1 MQLPNRQSPIP
12 VHHFQPDEATGN
24 PSFTLVRLRGKV
36 VPVPYML
43 LPHRKDYY
51 LLFFVQH
58 TSGRHWVDMT
68 PYEHRDNTLYFTD
81 PSQILVN
88 EELAPAWG
96 AYLGFTREFLAL
108 QPNAALRELPLIQ
121 NPHHGHQLRLT
132 AEDAAFVEQVLASLE
147 TEHHRPGAWQH
158 ELLSA
163 HLTVL
168 LTYLSRLYTE
178 QLPGPDAS
186 AADQRLLK
194 AYQAQVE
201 ESFRDA
207 HEVGGYAAQLGLP
220 AKQLSAV
227 VKAQSGKP
235 AIKHV
240 HERLVLE
247 ARRLLFYTD
256 QSLKEIAFELGFSE
270 ASYFSRFFKR
280 ETGLTP
286 LAYRTSRPPRKMS

>member
-1 MQLPNRQSPIP
+1 MYPLTRPLPVP
-12 VHHFQPDEATGN
+12 VHRFQPDEATGS
-24 PSFTLVRLRGKV
+24 PSFTIVRLQGET

-58 TSGRHWVDMT
+58 TSGRHWVDLT
-68 PYEHRDNTLYFTD
+68 PYPHQDNTVYFTN
-81 PSQILVN
+81 PTQILVN
-88 EELAPAWG
+88 EALAPTWG
-96 AYLGFTREFLAL
+96 TYLGFTREFLAL
-108 QPNAALRELPLIQ
+108 QPSAALRELPLIQ
-121 NPHHGHQLRLT
+121 NPHQGHQLRLS
-132 AEDAAFVEQVLASLE
+132 AVEAAFVAQVLANLE
-147 TEHHRPGAWQH
+147 AEHYRPGPWQH
-158 ELLSA
+158 PLLSA

-178 QLPGPDAS
+178 QLPDP
-186 AADQRLLK
+186 AAAAAQRVLH

-201 ESFRDA
+201 ECFREL
-207 HEVGGYAAQLGLP
+207 HEVGAYAARLHLS
-220 AKQLSAV
+220 ARQLSAV

-247 ARRLLFYTD
+247 ARRLLVYTD
-256 QSLKEIAFELGFSE
+256 QSLKEITFELGFSE

-280 ETGLTP
+280 ETGVTP
-286 LAYRTSRPPRKMS
+286 LAYRASRPPRKMS

>member
-1 MQLPNRQSPIP
+1 MYPPARQLPLP
-12 VHHFQPDEATGN
+12 VHTFQPDEATGN
-24 PSFTLVRLRGKV
+24 ESFILVRLNGAV

-51 LLFFVQH
+51 LLFFVRH

-68 PYEHRDNTLYFTD
+68 PYEHQDNTLYFTN
-81 PSQILVN
+81 PTQILVN

-96 AYLGFTREFLAL
+96 TYLGFTREFLAL
-108 QPNAALRELPLIQ
+108 QPSAALRELPLIQ
-121 NPHHGHQLRLT
+121 NPHHGHQLRLS
-132 AEDAAFVEQVLASLE
+132 ADEAAFVEQVLANLE
-147 TEHHRPGAWQH
+147 AEYHRPGPWQH
-158 ELLSA
+158 QLLSA
-163 HLTVL
+163 HMAL
-168 LTYLSRLYTE
+168 LLIYLSRLYTE
-178 QLPGPDAS
+178 QVPGPNAS
-186 AADQRLLK
+186 ASQRVLA

-201 ESFRDA
+201 ASFRTL
-207 HEVGGYAAQLGLP
+207 HEVGAYAERLNLP
-220 AKQLSAV
+220 VRQLSEA

-280 ETGLTP
+280 ETGHTP
-286 LAYRTSRPPRKMS
+286 LEYRASRSPRKMS

>member
-1 MQLPNRQSPIP
+1 
-12 VHHFQPDEATGN
+12 
-24 PSFTLVRLRGKV
+24 
-36 VPVPYML
+36 ML

-58 TSGRHWVDMT
+58 NRGRHWVDLT
-68 PYEHRDNTLYFTD
+68 PYEHEDNTVYFTN
-81 PSQILVN
+81 PTQILVN

-96 AYLGFTREFLAL
+96 TYLGFTREFLAL

-121 NPHHGHQLRLT
+121 NPHHGHQLRLNA
-132 AEDAAFVEQVLASLE
+132 AEALFVEQVLANLE
-147 TEHHRPGAWQH
+147 AEHHRPGPWQQQ
-158 ELLSA
+158 LLSA

-178 QLPGPDAS
+178 QLPGPDTS
-186 AADQRLLK
+186 ADQRVLH

-201 ESFRDA
+201 ECFRDL
-207 HEVGGYAAQLGLP
+207 HEVGAYATRLTMSAR
-220 AKQLSAV
+220 QLSEV

-247 ARRLLFYTD
+247 ARRLLVYSD

-286 LAYRTSRPPRKMS
+286 AAYRASRPPRKMS

>member
-1 MQLPNRQSPIP
+1 MFPPHRPPPVP
-12 VHHFQPDEATGN
+12 VHLFQPDEATGN
-24 PSFTLVRLRGKV
+24 RSFTLVRLQGEV

-58 TSGRHWVDMT
+58 TRGRHWVDMT
-68 PYEHRDNTLYFTD
+68 PYEHQDNTLYFTN
-81 PSQILVN
+81 PAQILVN

-96 AYLGFTREFLAL
+96 TYLGFTREFLAL
-108 QPNAALRELPLIQ
+108 QPNAALRELPIIH
-121 NPHHGHQLRLT
+121 NPHHGHALRLT
-132 AEDAAFVEQVLASLE
+132 ATEAAFVEQVLANLDAE
-147 TEHHRPGAWQH
+147 YHRAGAWQH
-158 ELLSA
+158 PLLSA
-163 HLTVL
+163 HLAVL
-168 LTYLSRLYTE
+168 LTYLSRLYME

-186 AADQRLLK
+186 ADQRVLQ
-194 AYQAQVE
+194 AYRAQVE
-201 ESFRDA
+201 EGFRDA
-207 HEVGGYAAQLGLP
+207 HAVGTYAARLQLP
-220 AKQLSAV
+220 AKYLSEV

-235 AIKHV
+235 ALKHL

-286 LAYRTSRPPRKMS
+286 AEYRTRRLPRKMS

>member
-1 MQLPNRQSPIP
+1 MHPLHRPPAVP
-12 VHHFQPDEATGN
+12 VHLFQPDEATGSR
-24 PSFTLVRLRGKV
+24 SFTLVRLQGEV

-58 TSGRHWVDMT
+58 TSGRHWVDLT
-68 PYEHRDNTLYFTD
+68 PYAHQDNTLYFTS

-88 EELAPAWG
+88 EELAPTWG
-96 AYLGFTREFLAL
+96 TYLGFTREFLAV
-108 QPNAALRELPLIQ
+108 QSNAALRELPLIQ
-121 NPHHGHQLRLT
+121 NPHHGHQLHLS
-132 AEDAAFVEQVLASLE
+132 AVDAAFVEQVLGNLDA
-147 TEHHRPGAWQH
+147 EHHRPGAWQH
-158 ELLSA
+158 QLLSA
-163 HLTVL
+163 HLSVL

-186 AADQRLLK
+186 ADQRVLQ

-201 ESFRDA
+201 ENFRDA
-207 HEVGGYAAQLGLP
+207 HEVSAYATRLQLP
-220 AKQLSAV
+220 AKYLSAV

-247 ARRLLFYTD
+247 ARRLLVYSD

>member
-1 MQLPNRQSPIP
+1 MYPLHRSSTVPIYQ
-12 VHHFQPDEATGN
+12 FQPDEATGSR
-24 PSFTLVRLRGKV
+24 SFTLVRLQGEL
-36 VPVPYML
+36 VPVPYIL

-58 TSGRHWVDMT
+58 NKGRHWVDMT
-68 PYEHRDNTLYFTD
+68 PYEHQDNTLYFTN
-81 PSQILVN
+81 PAQILVS
-88 EELAPAWG
+88 EDLAPAWG
-96 AYLGFTREFLAL
+96 TYLGFTREFLAV

-121 NPHHGHQLRLT
+121 NPHHGHQLRLSA
-132 AEDAAFVEQVLASLE
+132 AEAAFVAQVLANLE
-147 TEHHRPGAWQH
+147 AEHHRPGVWQH
-158 ELLSA
+158 SLLSA
-163 HLTVL
+163 HLAVL

-178 QLPGPDAS
+178 QLPGPAAS
-186 AADQRLLK
+186 ADQRLLH

-201 ESFRDA
+201 VSFREV
-207 HEVGGYAAQLGLP
+207 HEVSAYAAQLQLP
-220 AKQLSAV
+220 AKYLSEV

-286 LAYRTSRPPRKMS
+286 LAYRTSRPVRKMS

>member
-1 MQLPNRQSPIP
+1 MSSLPVP
-12 VHHFQPDEATGN
+12 VHVFTPDERTGN
-24 PSFTLVRLRGKV
+24 KSFTLVRLAGAL

-51 LLFFVQH
+51 LLFFVKH

-68 PYEHRDNTLYFTD
+68 PYEHQDNTLYFTN
-81 PSQILVN
+81 PTQILVN

-96 AYLGFTREFLAL
+96 TYLGFTREFLAL
-108 QPNAALRELPLIQ
+108 QPSAALRELPLIQ
-121 NPHHGHQLRLT
+121 NPHHGHQLRLGA
-132 AEDAAFVEQVLASLE
+132 AEAAFVEQVLANLE
-147 TEHHRPGAWQH
+147 AEHHRPGLWQH
-158 ELLSA
+158 QLLSA

-178 QLPGPDAS
+178 QVPSP
-186 AADQRLLK
+186 AAAAGQRVLH
-194 AYQAQVE
+194 AYQARVE
-201 ESFRDA
+201 ESFREL
-207 HEVGGYAAQLGLP
+207 HEVGAYAALLQLP
-220 AKQLSAV
+220 ARQLSEV

-247 ARRLLFYTD
+247 ARRLLVHSD

-286 LAYRTSRPPRKMS
+286 LAYRASRPLRKMS

>member
-1 MQLPNRQSPIP
+1 
-12 VHHFQPDEATGN
+12 
-24 PSFTLVRLRGKV
+24 
-36 VPVPYML
+36 ML

-51 LLFFVQH
+51 LLFFVKH

-68 PYEHRDNTLYFTD
+68 PYEHQDNTLYFTN
-81 PSQILVN
+81 PTQVLVN

-96 AYLGFTREFLAL
+96 TYLGFTREFLAL

-121 NPHHGHQLRLT
+121 NPHRGHQLRLSAT
-132 AEDAAFVEQVLASLE
+132 EAAFVEQVLTNLE
-147 TEHHRPGAWQH
+147 AEYHRPGAWQPQ
-158 ELLSA
+158 LLGA
-163 HLTVL
+163 HMGLL

-178 QLPGPDAS
+178 QVLGPDAS
-186 AADQRLLK
+186 AGQRVLN

-201 ESFRDA
+201 VSFREL
-207 HEVGGYAAQLGLP
+207 HEVGAYAALLNLSVR
-220 AKQLSAV
+220 QLSEA

-286 LAYRTSRPPRKMS
+286 AAYRASRPPRKMS

>member
-1 MQLPNRQSPIP
+1 MYPPHRPSAVP
-12 VHHFQPDEATGN
+12 VHRFQPDEATGN
-24 PSFTLVRLRGKV
+24 RSFTLVRLQGEV

-58 TSGRHWVDMT
+58 TSGRHWVDLT
-68 PYEHRDNTLYFTD
+68 PYEHQDNTLYFTN
-81 PSQILVN
+81 PTQILVN
-88 EELAPAWG
+88 EELAPTWG
-96 AYLGFTREFLAL
+96 TYLGFTREFLAV

-121 NPHHGHQLRLT
+121 NPHHGHQLRLS
-132 AEDAAFVEQVLASLE
+132 AGDAALVEQVLVNLD
-147 TEHHRPGAWQH
+147 TEHHRPGPWQH
-158 ELLSA
+158 PLLSA
-163 HLTVL
+163 HLGVL

-186 AADQRLLK
+186 ANQRVLQ

-201 ESFRDA
+201 ESFRDV
-207 HEVGGYAAQLGLP
+207 HEVSTYAARLQLP
-220 AKQLSAV
+220 AKYLSEV

-256 QSLKEIAFELGFSE
+256 QSLKEIAFALGFSE

>member
-1 MQLPNRQSPIP
+1 MYPLTRQLPLP
-12 VHHFQPDEATGN
+12 VHLFQPDEVTGN
-24 PSFTLVRLRGKV
+24 KLFTLVRLEGAV

-51 LLFFVQH
+51 LLFFVKH

-68 PYEHRDNTLYFTD
+68 PYEHHDNTLYFTN
-81 PSQILVN
+81 PAQILVN
-88 EELAPAWG
+88 EELAPTWG
-96 AYLGFTREFLAL
+96 TYLGFTREFLAE
-108 QPNAALRELPLIQ
+108 QPNTALRDLPLIQ
-121 NPHHGHQLRLT
+121 NPHHGHQLRLGA
-132 AEDAAFVEQVLASLE
+132 AEAAFVEQALANLE
-147 TEHHRPGAWQH
+147 AEHHRPGPWQH
-158 ELLSA
+158 QLLGA
-163 HLTVL
+163 HMAVL

-178 QLPGPDAS
+178 QLPCPDTS
-186 AADQRLLK
+186 ANQWVLN

-201 ESFRDA
+201 EHFRDL
-207 HEVGGYAAQLGLP
+207 HEVGDYAARLNLS
-220 AKQLSAV
+220 ARQLSEV

-247 ARRLLFYTD
+247 ARRLLVYSN

-280 ETGLTP
+280 ETGVTP
-286 LAYRTSRPPRKMS
+286 IEYRTSRSPRKMS

>member
-1 MQLPNRQSPIP
+1 MQG
-12 VHHFQPDEATGN
+12 E
-24 PSFTLVRLRGKV
+24 V

-51 LLFFVQH
+51 LLFLVQR

-68 PYEHRDNTLYFTD
+68 PYEHQDNTLYFTN

-88 EELAPAWG
+88 EELAPTWG
-96 AYLGFTREFLAL
+96 TYLGLTREFLAV

-121 NPHHGHQLRLT
+121 NPHHGHQLRLSV
-132 AEDAAFVEQVLASLE
+132 AEMAFVEQVLGNLE
-147 TEHHRPGAWQH
+147 AEHHRAGAWQH
-158 ELLSA
+158 PLLSA
-163 HLTVL
+163 HLSVL

-178 QLPGPDAS
+178 QLPGPVAS
-186 AADQRLLK
+186 ADQRVLH

-201 ESFRDA
+201 ASFRDV
-207 HEVGGYAAQLGLP
+207 HEVSAYAARLQLP
-220 AKQLSAV
+220 VKYLSEV

-256 QSLKEIAFELGFSE
+256 QSLKEIAFVLGFSE

>member
-1 MQLPNRQSPIP
+1 MPPLPPPSLVP
-12 VHHFQPDEATGN
+12 VHYFQPDHATGHA
-24 PSFTLVRLRGKV
+24 SFTLVRLRGET

-58 TSGRHWVDMT
+58 TRGRHWVDLT
-68 PYEHRDNTLYFTD
+68 PYAHQDNTLYFTN
-81 PSQILVN
+81 PTQILVN

-96 AYLGFTREFLAL
+96 TYLGFTREFLAV
-108 QPNAALRELPLIQ
+108 QPNAALRELPLLR
-121 NPHHGHQLRLT
+121 NPRQGHALRLS
-132 AEDAAFVEQVLASLE
+132 AADVPLVEQVLSNLE
-147 TEHHRPGAWQH
+147 AELHRPGPWQLA
-158 ELLSA
+158 LLSA

-178 QLPGPDAS
+178 QLPGPTPSPTQRVLS
-186 AADQRLLK
+186 AF
-194 AYQAQVE
+194 QAQVE
-201 ESFRDA
+201 QHFREL
-207 HEVGGYAAQLGLP
+207 HEVSAYAARLQLP

-227 VKAQSGKP
+227 VKAHSGKP

-247 ARRLLFYTD
+247 ARRLLVYSD
-256 QSLKEIAFELGFSE
+256 QSLKEIAFALGFSE

-280 ETGLTP
+280 ETGLP
-286 LAYRTSRPPRKMS
+286 PAEYRARGANRKMS

>member
-1 MQLPNRQSPIP
+1 MYPLHRSSPVP
-12 VHHFQPDEATGN
+12 VYRFQPDEATGSS
-24 PSFTLVRLRGKV
+24 SFTLVRLQGEL
-36 VPVPYML
+36 VPVPYIL

-51 LLFFVQH
+51 LLFFIQH
-58 TSGRHWVDMT
+58 NKGRHWVDMT
-68 PYEHRDNTLYFTD
+68 PYEHQDNTLYFTN
-81 PSQILVN
+81 PAQILVS
-88 EELAPAWG
+88 EDLAPAWG
-96 AYLGFTREFLAL
+96 TYLCFTREFLAV

-121 NPHHGHQLRLT
+121 NPHHGHQLRLST
-132 AEDAAFVEQVLASLE
+132 AEAAFVAQVLANLE
-147 TEHHRPGAWQH
+147 AEHHRPGPWQH
-158 ELLSA
+158 SLLSA
-163 HLTVL
+163 HLAVL

-186 AADQRLLK
+186 ADQRLLQ

-201 ESFRDA
+201 AGFRDL
-207 HEVGGYAAQLGLP
+207 HEVGAYAARLQLP

>member
-1 MQLPNRQSPIP
+1 MQPLHRPPAVP
-12 VHHFQPDEATGN
+12 VHQFQPDQATGN
-24 PSFTLVRLRGKV
+24 RSFTLVRLQGEV

-68 PYEHRDNTLYFTD
+68 PYEHQDNTLYFTN
-81 PSQILVN
+81 PTQILVN

-96 AYLGFTREFLAL
+96 TYRGFTREFLAL
-108 QPNAALRELPLIQ
+108 QPNAALRELPLVQ

-132 AEDAAFVEQVLASLE
+132 STEAAFVAQVLTNLE
-147 TEHHRPGAWQH
+147 AEHHRPGPWQH
-158 ELLSA
+158 ALLSA
-163 HLTVL
+163 HLAVL

-178 QLPGPDAS
+178 QVLGPNA
-186 AADQRLLK
+186 AADQRVLH
-194 AYQAQVE
+194 AYQAEVAAC
-201 ESFRDA
+201 FRHV
-207 HEVGGYAAQLGLP
+207 HEVGAYAARL
-220 AKQLSAV
+220 QLSVRQLSEV

-247 ARRLLFYTD
+247 ARRLLVYSD

-280 ETGLTP
+280 ETGCTP
-286 LAYRTSRPPRKMS
+286 LAYRASRPARKMS